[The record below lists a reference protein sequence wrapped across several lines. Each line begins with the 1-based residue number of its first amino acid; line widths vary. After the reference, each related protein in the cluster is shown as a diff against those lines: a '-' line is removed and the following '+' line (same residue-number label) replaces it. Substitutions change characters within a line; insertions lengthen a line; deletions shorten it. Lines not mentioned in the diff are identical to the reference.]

1 MYCLEKF
8 QRELA
13 YFLDID
19 LRDLPKVQEIL
30 KAQGYTAVKKN
41 DEIIELGNG
50 KISKEQ
56 VEKLK
61 EVVESGD
68 KVEKVENIHNLRD
81 ELTTALTPILNK
93 DITNISSGITAQ
105 VSKTS
110 IKKMGSDKAINKSIE
125 NGFSLQ
131 EHFKASADIENLYK
145 KATNIATT
153 KDLKNGDPAIQMHT
167 FISQVNDNANAK
179 ILVKESL
186 DKDSRR
192 IYTLEL
198 ESLESTKPLAQVP
211 NGDLAD
217 HLSKSKQKSDTS
229 LTPLENVKEHSTT
242 NKIFNQGEGE
252 SYKTITQQEALDLLE
267 TLPTTTLPKEL
278 DIDTFL
284 KSLENIEN
292 KENFIEHLQSK
303 TDAQSRL
310 AYLNLVEPTLRQP
323 QMILEFANKKEY
335 IKSFKDENG
344 KNILNLIITKQ
355 DDTMLVT
362 MIPNVKASY
371 LKSEINKADIIRSFI
386 PQGSNKER
394 TTTADST
401 TNKVFNQGDIK
412 FDSLGDFERFA
423 RLSGFENLP
432 QEKLQSAH
440 KYILENLHKL
450 EC

>member
-1 MYCLEKF
+1 MDSYANTNEFKALSKDKQEAILSLKAIEPSPMPQEITQENLENLFKHF
-8 QRELA
+8 NSKQDKAQREFYAKLFNDTKENPHIVLQVQRDNETRQEDIKA
-13 YFLDID
+13 YQHKATHD
-19 LRDLPKVQEIL
+19 LYYIAITQENDTIKVT
-30 KAQGYTAVKKN
+30 GYPITKIKDVINQIKNAEKVVWRQKGDQTHTA
-41 DEIIELGNG
+41 L
-50 KISKEQ
+50 S
-56 VEKLK
+56 LK
-61 EVVESGD
+61 ETLSL
-68 KVEKVENIHNLRD
+68 EN
-81 ELTTALTPILNK
+81 AK
-93 DITNISSGITAQ
+93 DIIPQ
-105 VSKTS
+105 QSK
-110 IKKMGSDKAINKSIE
+110 D
-125 NGFSLQ
+125 
-131 EHFKASADIENLYK
+131 
-145 KATNIATT
+145 
-153 KDLKNGDPAIQMHT
+153 
-167 FISQVNDNANAK
+167 
-179 ILVKESL
+179 
-186 DKDSRR
+186 
-192 IYTLEL
+192 
-198 ESLESTKPLAQVP
+198 
-211 NGDLAD
+211 
-217 HLSKSKQKSDTS
+217 
-229 LTPLENVKEHSTT
+229 
-242 NKIFNQGEGE
+242 KIFNQGEGE

-310 AYLNLVEPTLRQP
+310 AYLNIVEPTLRQP

-355 DDTMLVT
+355 DDTMLIT

-394 TTTADST
+394 TTTADYT
-401 TNKVFNQGDIK
+401 TNKIFNQDDIK